1 MAAIEDNSQRVG
13 PNRYLAQ
20 PSRRT
25 GTWGGEHDLY
35 NGGSGMGHAVSAA
48 LAGATQQGAIP
59 LTPDACMAFER
70 IIQITHDEPDQY
82 SSLLL
87 PSLWAAK
94 NLCRLSGRKIPLPPI

>member
-13 PNRYLAQ
+13 SDRNLAQ
-20 PSRRT
+20 PIRRT

-35 NGGSGMGHAVSAA
+35 CGGSGKGHAVSAA
-48 LAGATQQGAIP
+48 LAGAAQQGAIP
-59 LTPDACMAFER
+59 STPDAGMAFEC
-70 IIQITHDEPDQY
+70 IIKITHDEPDQY

-94 NLCRLSGRKIPLPPI
+94 NPCRLSGRKKPLPPI